1 MGKYAHFENVGN
13 SSLLQLYSRH
23 GEVAREIHQ
32 DILRE
37 FTGNKDLVVDL
48 VRENPL
54 GADKAML
61 DKMSEY
67 DVMSVSTEIGMG
79 AVLHGTG
86 LSDKNNV
93 DLYRQHFEQ
102 EDMPIYIVAAGN
114 SGQSKRLVAPRVA
127 DFSRTSIV
135 VGEANVN
142 DGEPYVEEHSS
153 RVNPT
158 LVTDNPFNRGQ
169 TYQYYDTSPSLE
181 GHEDLVQE
189 WLVDQELSRQL
200 DVFRAGEGK
209 DLDAAAIGSKYWEI
223 KIQLDDEKYGE
234 SPEVQA
240 QVKNFMDHPEQLHT
254 LVMAEVREHKNVDE
268 NGYTSDVDGTSF
280 SAPEQAGYVS
290 GAMYEQEQ
298 RETQN
303 LPILMKEEIS
313 TLVKMATVDLSLR
326 EGQDNRMHIFN
337 NAANFQFTDAGMHG
351 VFNPEMFRNL
361 LDEAYKKIENT
372 PDIDRDP
379 VTAAMTADIKEQKG
393 SIPVT
398 IGFDKSVDQNI
409 IVDRTHLYIDYEING
424 LVPHNVAIKEN
435 DQETTYNRLQES
447 GDGADFTAW
456 ARTETRFGETLKPD
470 DTWDVQI
477 LNGQDT
483 KLTDL
488 SVTVYGYNEG
498 GLMDQMMDYSKEV
511 LPQYMPKPAEPE
523 SDPVPA
529 QPEQE
534 ATIMGNET
542 NTTTVGVPLSL

>member
-1 MGKYAHFENVGN
+1 MGKYAHFENVEA
-13 SSLLQLYSRH
+13 SSLLSLYGRH
-23 GEVAREIHQ
+23 GEVARGIHQ
-32 DILRE
+32 NILRD
-37 FTGNKDLVVDL
+37 FTGNKDLTVDL
-48 VRENPL
+48 IRANPL

-61 DKMSEY
+61 DQMSEY

-102 EDMPIYIVAAGN
+102 EDMPIYVVAAGN
-114 SGQSKRLVAPRVA
+114 SGQSQRTEAPRVA

-158 LVTDNPFNRGQ
+158 LVTDNPFNRGEM
-169 TYQYYDTSPSLE
+169 YQYYDTSPSLE
-181 GHEDLVQE
+181 GHEGLVQD
-189 WLVDQELSRQL
+189 WLVDKEFSRRF
-200 DVFRAGEGK
+200 DAFKIGEGK
-209 DLDAAAIGSKYWEI
+209 DLDDSVIGEKYWEI
-223 KIQLDDEKYGE
+223 KIQLDNEKYAE
-234 SPEVQA
+234 SPAVQT
-240 QVKNFMDHPEQLHT
+240 QLKNFMDHPEQLHT
-254 LVMAEVREHKNVDE
+254 LVMAEIREHKNVDE
-268 NGYTSDVDGTSF
+268 NGYTSEIDGTSF

-298 RETQN
+298 REAQN

-313 TLVKMATVDLSLR
+313 TLVKMATVDISLR
-326 EGQDNRMHIFN
+326 EGQDERMHTFN
-337 NAANFQFTDAGMHG
+337 NAANFQFTGPGMHG

-379 VTAAMTADIKEQKG
+379 VTAVMTADIKEQTG

-409 IVDRTHLYIDYEING
+409 IVERTHLYMDYEING
-424 LVPHNVAIKEN
+424 LVPHHVAIKEGE
-435 DQETTYNRLQES
+435 DTVYNRLQTS
-447 GDGADFTAW
+447 GDGLDFTAW

-511 LPQYMPKPAEPE
+511 LPQYMPKSAEPT
-523 SDPVPA
+523 PV
-529 QPEQE
+529 QPEPE
-534 ATIMGNET
+534 AIMSNEA
-542 NTTTVGVPLSL
+542 NANAVGVPPSL

>member
-1 MGKYAHFENVGN
+1 MWVNTHILKNVEA
-13 SSLLQLYSRH
+13 SSLLSLYGRH

-32 DILRE
+32 NILRD
-37 FTGNKDLVVDL
+37 FTGNKDLTVDL
-48 VRENPL
+48 IRENPL

-86 LSDKNNV
+86 LSDKKNV

-102 EDMPIYIVAAGN
+102 EDMPIYVVAAGN
-114 SGQSKRLVAPRVA
+114 SGQSQRTEAPRVA

-142 DGEPYVEEHSS
+142 DGEPFVEEHSS

-158 LVTDNPFNRGQ
+158 LVTDNPFNRGEM
-169 TYQYYDTSPSLE
+169 YQYYDTSPSLE
-181 GHEDLVQE
+181 GHEDLVQD
-189 WLVDQELSRQL
+189 WLVDKEFSRRFEAFK
-200 DVFRAGEGK
+200 VGEGK
-209 DLDAAAIGSKYWEI
+209 DLDDSAVANKYWEI

-234 SPEVQA
+234 SPAVQA
-240 QVKNFMDHPEQLHT
+240 QLKNFMGHPEQLHT
-254 LVMAEVREHKNVDE
+254 LVMAEIREHKNVDE
-268 NGYTSDVDGTSF
+268 NGYTSEIDGTSF

-298 RETQN
+298 REAQN

-313 TLVKMATVDLSLR
+313 TLVKMATVDITLR
-326 EGQDNRMHIFN
+326 EGQDERMHTFN
-337 NAANFQFTDAGMHG
+337 NAANFQFTGPGMHG

-361 LDEAYKKIENT
+361 LDESYKKIENT

-379 VTAAMTADIKEQKG
+379 VTAVMSADIKEQKG

-409 IVDRTHLYIDYEING
+409 IVERAHLYMDYAING
-424 LVPHNVAIKEN
+424 TVPHHVAIKQPE
-435 DQETTYNRLQES
+435 QETKFSRIQTS
-447 GDGADFTAW
+447 GDGLNFTAW
-456 ARTETRFGETLKPD
+456 KRDETDFGETLKPD
-470 DTWDVQI
+470 DTWEVKI

-498 GLMDQMMDYSKEV
+498 GLMDQMMDYSKEIA
-511 LPQYMPKPAEPE
+511 PQYMPKPAEPM
-523 SDPVPA
+523 PA

-534 ATIMGNET
+534 AIIISNEA
-542 NTTTVGVPLSL
+542 NANAVGTPPSL

>member
-158 LVTDNPFNRGQ
+158 LVIDNPFNRGQ

-209 DLDAAAIGSKYWEI
+209 DLDAAAIGSKYWDI

-326 EGQDNRMHIFN
+326 EGQDDRMHTFN

-409 IVDRTHLYIDYEING
+409 IVDRTHLYIDYAING

-523 SDPVPA
+523 SDPVSA

-542 NTTTVGVPLSL
+542 NTTTVGAPLSL

>member
-37 FTGNKDLVVDL
+37 FTGNKDLSVDL

-79 AVLHGTG
+79 AVLRGKG

-209 DLDAAAIGSKYWEI
+209 DLDAAAIGSKYWDI

-326 EGQDNRMHIFN
+326 EGQDDRMHTFN

-409 IVDRTHLYIDYEING
+409 IVDRTHLYIDYAING

-435 DQETTYNRLQES
+435 DQETTYNRL
-447 GDGADFTAW
+447 
-456 ARTETRFGETLKPD
+456 
-470 DTWDVQI
+470 
-477 LNGQDT
+477 
-483 KLTDL
+483 
-488 SVTVYGYNEG
+488 
-498 GLMDQMMDYSKEV
+498 
-511 LPQYMPKPAEPE
+511 
-523 SDPVPA
+523 
-529 QPEQE
+529 
-534 ATIMGNET
+534 
-542 NTTTVGVPLSL
+542 

>member
-32 DILRE
+32 NILRE

-79 AVLHGTG
+79 AVLRGTG

-102 EDMPIYIVAAGN
+102 EDMPIYVVAAGN
-114 SGQSKRLVAPRVA
+114 SGQSKRTEAPRVA

-153 RVNPT
+153 RINPT
-158 LVTDNPFNRGQ
+158 LVTDNPFNRGEM
-169 TYQYYDTSPSLE
+169 YQYYDTSPSLE
-181 GHEDLVQE
+181 GHEGLVQE

-209 DLDAAAIGSKYWEI
+209 DLDDSAVGAKYWEI
-223 KIQLDDEKYGE
+223 KIQLHDEKYGE

-240 QVKNFMDHPEQLHT
+240 QLKNFMEHPEQLHT

-268 NGYTSDVDGTSF
+268 NGYTSEIDGTSF

-298 RETQN
+298 REEKN
-303 LPILMKEEIS
+303 LPTLMKEEIS
-313 TLVKMATVDLSLR
+313 TLVKMATVDISLR
-326 EGQDNRMHIFN
+326 EGQDERMHTFN
-337 NAANFQFTDAGMHG
+337 NAANFQFTGPGMHG

-361 LDEAYKKIENT
+361 LDEAYNKIGNT

-379 VTAAMTADIKEQKG
+379 VTAVMSADIKEQKG
-393 SIPVT
+393 SIPVS

-409 IVDRTHLYIDYEING
+409 MVERTHLYMDYAING
-424 LVPHNVAIKEN
+424 LVPHHVAIKQPE
-435 DQETTYNRLQES
+435 QETKYSRIQTS
-447 GDGADFTAW
+447 GDGLNFTAW
-456 ARTETRFGETLKPD
+456 KRDETDFGETLKSG

-498 GLMDQMMDYSKEV
+498 GLMDQMMDYSTEIA
-511 LPQYMPKPAEPE
+511 PQYMPKPEEPE
-523 SDPVPA
+523 PAPA
-529 QPEQE
+529 QE
-534 ATIMGNET
+534 AIIISNEA
-542 NTTTVGVPLSL
+542 NANAVGAPPSL

>member
-1 MGKYAHFENVGN
+1 MVFVGKYAHFENVGN

-32 DILRE
+32 NILRE

-79 AVLHGTG
+79 AVLRGTG

-102 EDMPIYIVAAGN
+102 EDMPIYVVAAGN
-114 SGQSKRLVAPRVA
+114 SGQSKRTEAPRVA

-153 RVNPT
+153 RINPT
-158 LVTDNPFNRGQ
+158 LVTDNPFNRGEM
-169 TYQYYDTSPSLE
+169 YQYYDTSPSLE
-181 GHEDLVQE
+181 GHEGLVQE

-209 DLDAAAIGSKYWEI
+209 DLDDSAVGAKYWEI
-223 KIQLDDEKYGE
+223 KIQLHDEKYGE

-240 QVKNFMDHPEQLHT
+240 QLKNFMEHPEQLHT

-268 NGYTSDVDGTSF
+268 NGYTSEIDGTSF

-298 RETQN
+298 REEKN
-303 LPILMKEEIS
+303 LPTLMKEEIS
-313 TLVKMATVDLSLR
+313 TLVKMATVDISLR
-326 EGQDNRMHIFN
+326 EGQDERMHTFN
-337 NAANFQFTDAGMHG
+337 NAANFQFTGPGMHG

-361 LDEAYKKIENT
+361 LDEAYNKIGNT

-379 VTAAMTADIKEQKG
+379 VTAVMSADIKEQKG
-393 SIPVT
+393 SIPVS

-409 IVDRTHLYIDYEING
+409 MVERTHLYMDYAING
-424 LVPHNVAIKEN
+424 LVPHHVAIKQPE
-435 DQETTYNRLQES
+435 QETKYSRIQTS
-447 GDGADFTAW
+447 GDGLNFTAW
-456 ARTETRFGETLKPD
+456 KRDETDFGETLKSG

-498 GLMDQMMDYSKEV
+498 GLMDQMMDYSTEIA
-511 LPQYMPKPAEPE
+511 PQYMPKPEEPE
-523 SDPVPA
+523 PAPA
-529 QPEQE
+529 QE
-534 ATIMGNET
+534 AIIISNEA
-542 NTTTVGVPLSL
+542 NANAVGAPPSL